1 MGDGRVDLQGLAG
14 DAPALGRGHGAEG
27 AHVVQPVREL
37 DHDDADVF
45 HHRQHH
51 LAEVLRLG
59 LGAALE
65 LDLGELGDAVHQLR
79 HFGAEAGV
87 DLFLQGGRVFD
98 DIVQQGRLDGVM
110 IHVQVGEDG
119 GDRDRVRDVRFAGQA
134 PLALMGDGRRT
145 GRPG

>member
-1 MGDGRVDLQGLAG
+1 METQVLQLHAHGAHAQAMRDGCVDLECLAG
-14 DAPALGRGHGAEG
+14 DAPALGRGHGTEG

-59 LGAALE
+59 FGAALE
-65 LDLGELGDAVHQLR
+65 LDLGELGDAIHQLR

-87 DLFLQGGRVFD
+87 DLLLQGGRVFD
-98 DIVQQGRLDGVM
+98 DVVQQGRFDGAVV
-110 IHVQVGEDG
+110 HVQVGGEDG
-119 GDRDRVRDVRFAGQA
+119 GDGC
-134 PLALMGDGRRT
+134 
-145 GRPG
+145 